1 MGGSLHSS
9 NNYRGISLCNALC
22 KLIDLIIIE
31 KCDGYLYTSELQFA
45 YKRDHSTMLCTA
57 VYKETVSHFLENG
70 SNVYACLLDASS
82 AFDRVHYG
90 KLFDVLMKRNMPAV
104 FIRLLLDSYLNQR
117 ICAAWGACK
126 SDFFQATNGVKQGSI
141 ISPILFTVYVDELI
155 ARLQASGLGCNI
167 GRSYIGV
174 LGYADDLTLLSPSV
188 NALSKMVGICEE
200 YAKEYDIVFN
210 CKKTVGIQFGN
221 RCNNCVIKLNGNE
234 IKWQRSVKH
243 LGNIIDQ
250 KLSDVEDCRFKKS
263 ILIGNVNKFIVNYS
277 TLKNCSKRKLFQS
290 YCTSF
295 YGSELWS
302 LSSKGL
308 EECCIAWRKGARR
321 IFNMPYKTHS
331 FLVGPLSGQRSIDEM
346 LYRKSLKFVYSVMN
360 SNNSIVAHIG
370 QLIRQSAK
378 SPIGGNI
385 ACFRYKFRIDVDDTV
400 LKNLRLV
407 GRYFELSGERA
418 VAASVAIDLQG
429 MIGEGHVGFAR
440 DELGCMFDS
449 VCTT

>member
-1 MGGSLHSS
+1 M
-9 NNYRGISLCNALC
+9 Y
-22 KLIDLIIIE
+22 
-31 KCDGYLYTSELQFA
+31 
-45 YKRDHSTMLCTA
+45 TA
-57 VYKETVSHFLENG
+57 VFKDNVSHFLENG

-90 KLFDVLMKRNMPAV
+90 KLFDVLMKRNMSAV
-104 FIRLLLDSYLNQR
+104 FIRLLMDSYLNQR
-117 ICAAWGACK
+117 IFAEWGACK
-126 SDFFQATNGVKQGSI
+126 SYFFQATDGVKQGSI

-167 GRSYIGV
+167 GRSYIG
-174 LGYADDLTLLSPSV
+174 LYLAIYADDLTLLSPSV
-188 NALSKMVGICEE
+188 NALSKMVDICEE

-221 RCNNCVIKLNGNE
+221 RCNNCVIKLNRNE

-263 ILIGNVNKFIVNYS
+263 ILIGNVNKFIGNYS
-277 TLKNCSKRKLFQS
+277 TLKNCRKRKLFQS

-308 EECCIAWRKGARR
+308 EECCIAWRKGTRR
-321 IFNMPYKTHS
+321 ILNMSYQTNS

-360 SNNSIVAHIG
+360 SNNSIVARIG

-378 SPIGGNI
+378 SPIRGNV
-385 ACFRYKFRIDVDDTV
+385 ACFRYKFGIDVDDNV
-400 LKNLRLV
+400 LNNLRLIS
-407 GRYFELSGERA
+407 RYFELNGERNIT
-418 VAASVAIDLQG
+418 ASIAIDLQS
-429 MIGEGHVGFAR
+429 MVEDNHVGFTR
-440 DELGCMFDS
+440 DELSYTCSTM
-449 VCTT
+449 CAT

>member
-1 MGGSLHSS
+1 MP
-9 NNYRGISLCNALC
+9 A
-22 KLIDLIIIE
+22 E
-31 KCDGYLYTSELQFA
+31 
-45 YKRDHSTMLCTA
+45 
-57 VYKETVSHFLENG
+57 
-70 SNVYACLLDASS
+70 
-82 AFDRVHYG
+82 YG
-90 KLFDVLMKRNMPAV
+90 LMKRHTPAV

-155 ARLQASGLGCNI
+155 ARLQAIGLGCNI

-234 IKWQRSVKH
+234 IKWRRSVKH

-250 KLSDVEDCRFKKS
+250 KLSDVEDCRFKKY
-263 ILIGNVNKFIVNYS
+263 ILIGNVNKFIGNYS

-295 YGSELWS
+295 YGS
-302 LSSKGL
+302 
-308 EECCIAWRKGARR
+308 
-321 IFNMPYKTHS
+321 
-331 FLVGPLSGQRSIDEM
+331 
-346 LYRKSLKFVYSVMN
+346 
-360 SNNSIVAHIG
+360 
-370 QLIRQSAK
+370 
-378 SPIGGNI
+378 
-385 ACFRYKFRIDVDDTV
+385 
-400 LKNLRLV
+400 
-407 GRYFELSGERA
+407 
-418 VAASVAIDLQG
+418 
-429 MIGEGHVGFAR
+429 
-440 DELGCMFDS
+440 
-449 VCTT
+449 